1 MDSITLENYRCF
13 RERQT
18 ARLAPL
24 TLLVGENSTGK
35 TSFQALIRA
44 LWDVAFR
51 DAVPYFREEPY
62 DLGGF
67 RDIVYNGDQGEP
79 ADTFEAGFEDHQ
91 SQTRTPGMEEA
102 SFLVTF
108 ADRGGVPFPA
118 KRRIV
123 RQETWFETDSQYGAP
138 TLVRFGTP
146 QGQIEHTVES
156 NFLQG
161 DDGLAPLWY
170 LIADFDRRG
179 ADDPDR
185 EKEYLD
191 SIRNWAMRSFRLE
204 SIFRS
209 ESDGKQRPFAGAP
222 VRSRPRRT
230 YDPMRPYRD
239 PEGEYIP
246 TYLASLSYRDA
257 GEWQGLKGALEK
269 FGRDSGLFNEIS
281 VKSLGETEGTPFQ
294 VQVRKFGG
302 RGIQRNLIDVGYG
315 VSQALPV
322 LTELLRPD
330 APSLFLLQQPEVHLH
345 PKAQAAL
352 GSLFCSI
359 ASQRRQL
366 IVETH
371 SDYIIDR
378 IRMDIRDQKSDLKPE
393 DVSLLFFEPGE
404 LEVKIHSLRF
414 DETGNVLDTP
424 EGYRDFFMTEVRRS
438 IGL

>member
-1 MDSITLENYRCF
+1 
-13 RERQT
+13 
-18 ARLAPL
+18 LAPL

-67 RDIVYNGDQGEP
+67 RDVVYNDERGRQ
-79 ADTFEAGFEDHQ
+79 AKSFEADFEYRQ
-91 SQTRTPGMEEA
+91 ALGKTRETDKT
-102 SFLVTF
+102 SFHVTF
-108 ADRGGVPFPA
+108 TERGAVPFPTT
-118 KRRIV
+118 RRVV
-123 RQETWFETDSQYGAP
+123 RAETWFEVDSQESGQ
-138 TLVRFGTP
+138 TLVRFGT
-146 QGQIEHTVES
+146 S
-156 NFLQG
+156 NNNWEVTGERNVLSRDETQLVPLRISAWEFTRPSKRDMPNGAHEAENSTEYEGLPNQ
-161 DDGLAPLWY
+161 DDLDQLER
-170 LIADFDRRG
+170 LVSSLRR
-179 ADDPDR
+179 P
-185 EKEYLD
+185 YSL
-191 SIRNWAMRSFRLE
+191 RSAQE
-204 SIFRS
+204 
-209 ESDGKQRPFAGAP
+209 RPFAGAP
-222 VRSRPRRT
+222 VSSRPRRT
-230 YDPMRPYRD
+230 YDPTRPSRD

-246 TYLASLSYRDA
+246 TYLSSLYHRNQA
-257 GEWQGLKGALEK
+257 GWQRLKRELEK
-269 FGRDSGLFNEIS
+269 FGHTSGLFDEIS
-281 VKSLGETEGTPFQ
+281 IKSLGETEGDPFQ

-378 IRMDIRDQKSDLKPE
+378 VRMDIRDKKSDLKPE

>member
-1 MDSITLENYRCF
+1 
-13 RERQT
+13 
-18 ARLAPL
+18 LAPL

-62 DLGGF
+62 DLGIF
-67 RDIVYNGDQGEP
+67 RDIAYDGGRGKQ
-79 ADTFEAGFEDHQ
+79 ADSFEAGFEYLGA
-91 SQTRTPGMEEA
+91 STRARVIKRT
-102 SFLVTF
+102 SFHVAFTEKQ
-108 ADRGGVPFPA
+108 AVPFPTR
-118 KRRIV
+118 RRIDLDG
-123 RQETWFETDSQYGAP
+123 TWLEACVQDNEQYV
-138 TLVRFGTP
+138 VRFGTP
-146 QGQIEHTVES
+146 HDKQDRPARSTTIAWP
-156 NFLQG
+156 
-161 DDGLAPLWY
+161 DDELVPLFFFTPDDRYNAPGEQQN
-170 LIADFDRRG
+170 D
-179 ADDPDR
+179 
-185 EKEYLD
+185 
-191 SIRNWAMRSFRLE
+191 LE
-204 SIFRS
+204 SVRQWAVHRFG
-209 ESDGKQRPFAGAP
+209 ESRPFASAP

-230 YDPMRPYRD
+230 YDPTRPFRD
-239 PEGEYIP
+239 PEGDYVP
-246 TYLASLSYRDA
+246 TYLASLFHRDRDD
-257 GEWQGLKGALEK
+257 WQRLKRALEE
-269 FGRDSGLFNEIS
+269 FGHNSGLFDDIS
-281 VKSLGETEGTPFQ
+281 VKSLGETEGNPFQ

-302 RGIQRNLIDVGYG
+302 RLKGPQRNLIDVGYG
-315 VSQALPV
+315 VSQALP
-322 LTELLRPD
+322 LLSELLRVD
-330 APSLFLLQQPEVHLH
+330 SPSLFLLQQPEVHLH

-378 IRMDIRDQKSDLKPE
+378 VRMDIRDKKSDLKPE